1 MILLLVLL
9 FQEDPTYGRLFAR
22 TARELA
28 QLPGPVSGLHFPEPG
43 RLLACSETPAEER
56 WWSFPEGMPGP
67 NRPGVRAVLGGR
79 RRVRWDGAECF
90 LEDGPRFPADRPGA
104 VSPDGKTLHTLG
116 PDGRLTR
123 HALPDGKVEARL
135 PADPDF
141 DFRAALSPDAR
152 LLLRG
157 SRRFEFKLLDAADG
171 ALLLTLPPRPGR
183 ADAIAFSPD
192 GALLALA
199 SLPGVL
205 EVWDLDA
212 GVPIRRLAPL
222 QRMPASVAFDPSGRT
237 LALSAVEDPAIDL
250 ITLSPFRTR
259 LRLSKNGHGAAPWA
273 LAFSPDGRTL
283 ASGDLHGKVLLWPV
297 APLREEALPA
307 VADAD
312 VVLGDAAAFQDAL
325 PALAADPAAVMKAA
339 TLLGAKPESPG
350 FAAEAARP
358 AVLGDPL
365 SIRRMRALRILSRAA
380 AFEPLRKVAAG
391 SPSTRER
398 AAAQFALDRRR

>member
-9 FQEDPTYGRLFAR
+9 FQEDPAYGRLFAR

-28 QLPGPVSGLHFPEPG
+28 QFQGPVSGLHFPEPD
-43 RLLACSETPAEER
+43 RLLACSEIPPEER
-56 WWSFPEGMPGP
+56 SWSLPEGTPGP
-67 NRPGVRAVLGGR
+67 ARPGIRAVLGARGGI
-79 RRVRWDGAECF
+79 RWDGAECF
-90 LEDGPRFPADRPGA
+90 VDGGPSFRADRPGV

-123 HALPDGKVEARL
+123 HSLPDGKVEARL

-157 SRRFEFKLLDAADG
+157 SRRFEFKLLDATDG

-192 GALLALA
+192 GALLAIA

-212 GVPIRRLAPL
+212 GVLIRRLAPL
-222 QRMPASVAFDPSGRT
+222 QRMPASAAFDPSGRT

-307 VADAD
+307 VPDAD
-312 VVLGDAAAFQDAL
+312 VVLGGDAAAFQDAL
-325 PALAADPAAVMKAA
+325 PALAADPATIVKVAA
-339 TLLGAKPESPG
+339 LLEVKPESPG
-350 FAAEAARP
+350 FAAEATRP

-365 SIRRMRALRILSRAA
+365 SIRRMRALRILARAA
-380 AFEPLRKVAAG
+380 AIESLRKVAAG
-391 SPSTRER
+391 STSTRER
-398 AAAQFALDRRR
+398 AAARFALDRR